1 MAGVREFAGRRVQPQ
16 SGLLD
21 VVEEHNLAEPEA
33 RRDLLALPMGHGRT
47 VGNDAKFVAEP
58 SATSVNTDST
68 IRRGIPATSSRPGA
82 PRDGNGGL
90 SR

>member
-21 VVEEHNLAEPEA
+21 VVEEHNLAEPEDGA
-33 RRDLLALPMGHGRT
+33 RDLLALPMGHGRT

-68 IRRGIPATSSRPGA
+68 IRQGMTG
-82 PRDGNGGL
+82 
-90 SR
+90 